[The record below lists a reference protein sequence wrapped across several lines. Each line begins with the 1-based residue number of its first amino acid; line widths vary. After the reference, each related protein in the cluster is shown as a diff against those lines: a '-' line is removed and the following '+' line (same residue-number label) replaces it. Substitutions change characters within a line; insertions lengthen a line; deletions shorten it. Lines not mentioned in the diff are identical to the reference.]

1 MADAFTS
8 NQIQGIFGQFKP
20 VLDYATVTV
29 TANNV
34 QGVFGQFVPVLD
46 EAAAAAAGGLAI
58 PVAMHEYRQRH
69 QSVV

>member
-8 NQIQGIFGQFKP
+8 NQVQGVFGQFKP
-20 VLDYATVTV
+20 VLDYTTVTV

-34 QGVFGQFVPVLD
+34 QGVFGQFEPVLD
-46 EAAAAAAGGLAI
+46 EAAAAAGLSI
-58 PVAMHEYRQRH
+58 PVAMHGYRQRH